1 MGICNV
7 VLVGCII
14 GSLIVFYRSLL
25 HTVCDLLLI
34 LILRKAFEAV
44 VPGVTVGI
52 CPGCFHS
59 LYQFFIS
66 SADFPVK
73 LQFHFLRSQTVLV
86 AVVIPGLGSADL
98 HGSRLMGIC
107 NVVLVGCI
115 IGSLIVFYRSLLHT
129 VCDLLLI
136 LILRKAFEAV
146 VPGVTVGICPGCFHS
161 LYQFFISSADFPV
174 KLQFHFLRS
183 QTVLVAVVIPGLG
196 SADFYCS
203 FFFLISNRNCLFFLT
218 F

>member
-1 MGICNV
+1 MGICDV
-7 VLVGCII
+7 VLVTCIV
-14 GSLIVFYRSLL
+14 GSLIIFYRGFC
-25 HTVCDLLLI
+25 HTVRDLLLV
-34 LILRKAFEAV
+34 LILRKVSEAV
-44 VPGVTVGI
+44 APDITGCI
-52 CPGCFHS
+52 CPGCLF
-59 LYQFFIS
+59 LYRLFFS
-66 SADFPVK
+66 VSDSPVE
-73 LQFHFLRSQTVLV
+73 LQLHFLRSQTVLV

-136 LILRKAFEAV
+136 LILRKVFEAV